1 MNSIADWTRATHVVI
16 GPDEHGVVRH
26 AVQVARACGHRLERR
41 ASPAGASPVD
51 LESGALVHL
60 PFTDRLFGD
69 LAPDSAAA
77 FAALVDP
84 WRDRGVAVSVT
95 LHDLPDGSGDPGR
108 HRRRRS
114 AYREVVRRADGVVV
128 NSWRELALL
137 DALLAG
143 DPDSAEEPLEPGP
156 RSVRCIPLPMERAG
170 EPSNGAPPPDELA
183 GAVAVL
189 GFVFP
194 DRGYEHTIDELPPGT
209 DLVALGRPA
218 AGHDDL
224 PGALGERA
232 VAAGHHLHVTGF
244 VPDADLA
251 AALSAA
257 AVPVAPNRR
266 VAASASISTWN
277 AHGRRPLVPDSPYTR
292 ELDQRTPGCVR
303 RYDADQ
309 PGALRAEIAAAL
321 DDPARTRLAADAV
334 PPPSTEQVAALHRR
348 HFAGCLAPTPV
359 TVTTAGGAT
368 VTALPGNR
376 WDLLAGVEP
385 EQPPTV
391 SVVVPYFQAQAGLD
405 QVLAALTVTTHPRTR
420 VQVVVADDG
429 SDRPPSL
436 QALDGSGITG
446 AVVRQADQGFRAAA
460 ARNLGAAAADG
471 EILVFLDGDTVP
483 EPDYLTRL
491 TRLPALCPDALTV
504 GRRRHADLNGWTPTA
519 ITDWL
524 QGTGPAPRE
533 LTEPQWL
540 RDLYAGSADL
550 LRVDRRS
557 YRAVIS
563 AVLATSREMFSAIGG
578 FDESFRGYGGEDWE
592 LTHRA
597 YTAGAVL
604 AHVPGAVAWHDGPDW
619 ADRAEPDR
627 RAAKNAETLVLAE
640 RLPDP
645 EARGGGQW
653 GRPAVVVE
661 LGFTDPV
668 EVLASARAAFAGD
681 ADVGVWLVAA
691 DEAAAQATV
700 ETASRL
706 ADPRIQAGPVPTD
719 VAASAAA
726 VLSLHAPARITG
738 VMDLLD
744 RADREGPLQLP
755 TGSLVP
761 ARVRARSRRWADRL
775 GVDAEVVA
783 ARLFGGRDRPDPRP
797 TRPVD
802 LAHELKYVGQES
814 AGR

>member
-1 MNSIADWTRATHVVI
+1 MNPTAWTDATHVVV

-26 AVQVARACGHRLERR
+26 AVQVARACGHRLERGTT
-41 ASPAGASPVD
+41 AAEVAGLRPEA
-51 LESGALVHL
+51 GTLVHL

-77 FAALVDP
+77 FSALVDP
-84 WRDRGVAVSVT
+84 WRERGVALSVT
-95 LHDLPDGSGDPGR
+95 LHDLPDGTGDPGR
-108 HRRRRS
+108 DRRRRS

-137 DALLAG
+137 DTLLAG
-143 DPDSAEEPLEPGP
+143 DPDGTEDPVQPGP

-170 EPSNGAPPPDELA
+170 DPADGAAPPDGLA

-194 DRGYEHTIDELPPGT
+194 DRGYEHTIDELPSGV

-218 AGHDDL
+218 AGHEDL
-224 PGALGERA
+224 PAALGERA
-232 VAAGHHLHVTGF
+232 AAAGHRLQVTGF
-244 VPDADLA
+244 VPDRDLA
-251 AALSAA
+251 AALAAA

-277 AHGRRPLVPDSPYTR
+277 AHGRRPLVPDSPYAR
-292 ELDQRTPGCVR
+292 ELEQRTPGCVR

-309 PGALRAEIAAAL
+309 PGALRAEITAAL
-321 DDPARTRLAADAV
+321 ADVARTRLPTDAV
-334 PPPSTEQVAALHRR
+334 PPPSTAEVTALYHR
-348 HFAGCLAPTPV
+348 HFAGCAAPAPV
-359 TVTTAGGAT
+359 TVTTTGGAS

-385 EQPPTV
+385 VEPPTV

-436 QALDGSGITG
+436 EVLDGSGISG
-446 AVVRQADQGFRAAA
+446 RVVRQDRDGFRAAA
-460 ARNLGAAAADG
+460 ARNRGAAAADG

-504 GRRRHADLNGWTPTA
+504 GRRRHADLDGWSPA
-519 ITDWL
+519 AVTDWL
-524 QGTGPAPRE
+524 QGLGPAPRE

-540 RDLYAGSADL
+540 LDLYAGSADL
-550 LRVDRRS
+550 RHVDRRS

-563 AVLATSREMFSAIGG
+563 AVLAMPRDLFRAIGG

-597 YTAGAVL
+597 YAAGAVL
-604 AHVPGAVAWHDGPDW
+604 AHVREAVAWHDGPDW
-619 ADRAEPDR
+619 ADRPEPDR

-645 EARGGGQW
+645 QARGGGQW
-653 GRPAVVVE
+653 ARPAVVVE
-661 LGFTDPV
+661 LSFSDPV
-668 EVLASARAAFAGD
+668 EVLATARAAFAGD

-691 DEAAAQATV
+691 DEASARTAAD
-700 ETASRL
+700 TADGL
-706 ADPRIQAGPVPTD
+706 GDPRIQAGPVPAD
-719 VAASAAA
+719 VTASALA
-726 VLSLHAPARITG
+726 VLTLHAPARITG
-738 VMDLLD
+738 VMELLD

-755 TGSLVP
+755 TGRLVP
-761 ARVRARSRRWADRL
+761 ARVRARSRRWAERL
-775 GVDAEVVA
+775 AMDAELVT

-797 TRPVD
+797 SRPVD